1 MKIHYRVHAVR
12 RMFERSISADDV
24 RQVLAKGEAIA
35 DYPNDQPY
43 PSRLVL
49 GAVGN
54 RAVHVVVAYNE
65 REDETIVITVYEPD
79 PTLWEPDFR
88 RRRS

>member
-1 MKIHYRVHAVR
+1 MKISYRVHAIR
-12 RMFERSISADDV
+12 RMFERSISPDDV
-24 RQVLAKGEAIA
+24 RQVLANGEAIA
-35 DYPNDQPY
+35 DYPNDQPS

-49 GAVGN
+49 GTVGN